1 MDLRNGWV
9 LYPFITDLSSI
20 PLTLIVILSEFE
32 SKSGV
37 GKGLILGNGGHQ
49 NGQKPILSWF
59 PHTQDSKIDH
69 SNIDRYLLTT

>member
-49 NGQKPILSWF
+49 NGQKPILS
-59 PHTQDSKIDH
+59 
-69 SNIDRYLLTT
+69 